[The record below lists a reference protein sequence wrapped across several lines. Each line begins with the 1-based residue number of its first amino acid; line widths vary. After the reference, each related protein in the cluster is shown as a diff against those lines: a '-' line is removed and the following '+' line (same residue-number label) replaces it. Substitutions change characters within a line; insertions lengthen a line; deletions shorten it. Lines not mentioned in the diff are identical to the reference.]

1 MILGDLEHIN
11 NPDFFMSRTLTLV
24 ALYTISI
31 IASYFQVRKIKKA
44 NKEGKITKQ
53 AAEDE
58 VRGVKNYLL
67 FLTMLT
73 LLSVSLLGVIFSTL

>member
-11 NPDFFMSRTLTLV
+11 DPDFFMSRTLTFV
-24 ALYTISI
+24 ALYAICI

-53 AAEDE
+53 AAVDE
-58 VRGVKNYLL
+58 VRGIKNCLL
-67 FLTMLT
+67 ILAMLT
-73 LLSVSLLGVIFSTL
+73 ILNVSLLGIIVSTL